1 MQAEK
6 SQFDG
11 PVHRFR
17 DEIAWKVIMPVQKNS
32 ESEEG
37 EWHAIFG
44 SETGVLVKI
53 NMTVVSGIVVLIS
66 VCWSFGFVLSNEN
79 NGKSSLRCFELKE
92 AFEFQ
97 IV

>member
-17 DEIAWKVIMPVQKNS
+17 DEIAWKVIMQVQKNS
-32 ESEEG
+32 G

-53 NMTVVSGIVVLIS
+53 NMTVVSDIVVLIS

-92 AFEFQ
+92 TFEFQ